1 MSVLQIVSN
10 GTVGDLL
17 GLVKRFV
24 QPTLVVLVALAGLVG
39 LGLLA
44 INLYVQSP
52 DTQLRLREIV
62 SENLGYPISV
72 FRITFTPWNGFHLQ
86 GVIIQDPS
94 VDFPFLKARDLWI
107 QCNFLPLL
115 RRKLIVRQ
123 VYLSS
128 AEVRIPNVDRAE
140 RTPGETRPAPPI
152 SHPDSKKAHLSAPGE
167 ESGAKESLPEKN
179 RPAENAMPKNLRVQ
193 IRKFKLSHGS
203 VYFMGSRGK
212 PVATLREIGGAVKI
226 QKGDYIGKI
235 HISSATI
242 SDSINI
248 EDISSPVRCADGA
261 LDLQDISAQIS
272 GGAIQGSFHANLTD
286 SELPY
291 LIHLQVT
298 GVNINEIIGRAG
310 AIFERAHGILQGSL
324 QLAGCM
330 KDPSLASGGGNLEV
344 KTGYLEPYPILKE
357 LGAWTQIDELKR
369 LDLEEALSKFSVV
382 GQDIKVD
389 SLELTSKNCQVNLWG
404 TVESAQK
411 LDLNGRLTLSQFLSR
426 KIPNELEENFAIAK
440 DGRSRYLDFR
450 VSGSILLPQSDLFD
464 RIIGD
469 KGKLLKKILG
479 IDRTDKRNE

>member
-1 MSVLQIVSN
+1 M
-10 GTVGDLL
+10 
-17 GLVKRFV
+17 KRFV

-52 DTQLRLREIV
+52 DTQVRLREIV

-94 VDFPFLKARDLWI
+94 VDYPFLKARDLWI

-140 RTPGETRPAPPI
+140 RMPGMPETGETPPAPPI
-152 SHPDSKKAHLSAPGE
+152 SHPDSKKARLSAPGQA
-167 ESGAKESLPEKN
+167 GAKESPPEKN
-179 RPAENAMPKNLRVQ
+179 PRAENVLPKNLWVQ

-226 QKGDYIGKI
+226 QKGDYVGKI

-248 EDISSPVRCADGA
+248 EDISSPVRCSDGA
-261 LDLQDISAQIS
+261 LDLEDISAQIS
-272 GGAIQGSFHANLTD
+272 GGAIQGRFHANLTD
-286 SELPY
+286 SGLPY
-291 LIHLQVT
+291 QIHLQVT

-324 QLAGCM
+324 QLAGYM

-344 KTGYLEPYPILKE
+344 KTGYLEPYPILKA

-369 LDLEEALSKFSVV
+369 LDLEEALSKFSVI

-450 VSGSILLPQSDLFD
+450 VTGSVLLPQSDLFD